1 MPMALPG
8 NREMRPLLKKR
19 VRQTLSWWRQ
29 HLPLIILLTRQEL
42 VDRHKGSVLGR
53 IWTLL
58 SPLIN
63 ILVFVL
69 IFSAIMGARLEGFGA
84 EVERF
89 TYSIYLISGILA
101 WTAFAKSLSTITN
114 LFIERAG
121 MITKVNTSLAAL
133 PLSVLLAEIV
143 IYLISMGFFAVFL
156 LMIGFPIDWHWLAIP
171 VVLTLQLGFT
181 YALGFSLAILAVY
194 LKDIREGVAVLLPVW
209 FWLTPIVYVDDIIPD
224 WALGLIS
231 LNPMFQFIDAYREL
245 ILYQRLPGATGL
257 LAMLAVTLVLLYVGF
272 WLLKRTERDLRDSL

>member
-1 MPMALPG
+1 MALPG

-143 IYLISMGFFAVFL
+143 VYLISMGFFAVFL

>member
-1 MPMALPG
+1 MALPG

-101 WTAFAKSLSTITN
+101 WTVFAKSLSTITN

-143 IYLISMGFFAVFL
+143 VYLISMGFFAIFL

>member
-1 MPMALPG
+1 MALSGSEP
-8 NREMRPLLKKR
+8 RSQLTQWMRHALG
-19 VRQTLSWWRQ
+19 WWRQ

-53 IWTLL
+53 VWTLL

-101 WTAFAKSLSTITN
+101 WTAFAKSLSAITN
-114 LFIERAG
+114 IFIERAG
-121 MITKVNTSLAAL
+121 MITKINTSLAAL
-133 PLSVLLAEIV
+133 PLSVLLAEV
-143 IYLISMGFFAVFL
+143 VVYLISMVFFALFL
-156 LMIGFPIDWHWLAIP
+156 IMIGFPIDWHWLVIP
-171 VVLTLQLGFT
+171 FVLLLQLTFT

-209 FWLTPIVYVDDIIPD
+209 FWLTPIVYVDDIIPG

-245 ILYQRLPGATGL
+245 ILYQRLPGIAGLATMLVVTVGL
-257 LAMLAVTLVLLYVGF
+257 LYAAF

>member
-1 MPMALPG
+1 MALPG
-8 NREMRPLLKKR
+8 NSEPQSALQQR
-19 VRQTLSWWRQ
+19 VHQGVNWWRQ

-42 VDRHKGSVLGR
+42 IDRHKGSMLGR
-53 IWTLL
+53 LWTLL

-84 EVERF
+84 DVERY

-101 WTAFAKSLSTITN
+101 WTAFAKSLSAITN

-121 MITKVNTSLAAL
+121 MITKINTSLAAL

-143 IYLISMGFFAVFL
+143 VYLISMGFFAIFL
-156 LMIGFPIDWHWLAIP
+156 LMIGFPIDWHWLMIP
-171 VVLTLQLGFT
+171 VVLALQLSFT

-209 FWLTPIVYVDDIIPD
+209 FWLTPIVYVDDIIPS

-245 ILYQRLPGATGL
+245 ILYQRLPGIAGL
-257 LAMLAVTLVLLYVGF
+257 AAMLVVTLGLLYVAF

>member
-1 MPMALPG
+1 MALSG
-8 NREMRPLLKKR
+8 NSEPQSALKQR
-19 VRQTLSWWRQ
+19 VHQGMSWWRQ

-42 VDRHKGSVLGR
+42 IDRHKGSVLGR
-53 IWTLL
+53 LWTLL

-101 WTAFAKSLSTITN
+101 WTAFAKSLSAITN

-121 MITKVNTSLAAL
+121 MITKINTSLAAL

-143 IYLISMGFFAVFL
+143 VYLISMGFFAIFL
-156 LMIGFPIDWHWLAIP
+156 LMIGFPIDWHWLMIP
-171 VVLTLQLGFT
+171 VILALQLSFT

-209 FWLTPIVYVDDIIPD
+209 FWLTPIVYVDDIIPS
-224 WALGLIS
+224 WAMGLIS

-245 ILYQRLPGATGL
+245 ILYQRLPGIAGLAT
-257 LAMLAVTLVLLYVGF
+257 MLVVTLGLLYVAF

>member
-1 MPMALPG
+1 MALSGSEP
-8 NREMRPLLKKR
+8 RSQLTQWMRHALG
-19 VRQTLSWWRQ
+19 WWRQ

-53 IWTLL
+53 VWTLL

-101 WTAFAKSLSTITN
+101 WTAFAKSLSAITN
-114 LFIERAG
+114 IFIERAG
-121 MITKVNTSLAAL
+121 MITKINTSLAAL
-133 PLSVLLAEIV
+133 PLSVLLAEV
-143 IYLISMGFFAVFL
+143 VVYLISMVFFALFL
-156 LMIGFPIDWHWLAIP
+156 IMIGFPIDWHWL
-171 VVLTLQLGFT
+171 VVPFVLLLQLMFT

-209 FWLTPIVYVDDIIPD
+209 FWLTPIVYVDDIIPS
-224 WALGLIS
+224 WAMGLIS

-245 ILYQRLPGATGL
+245 ILYQRLPGIAGLATMLVVTVGL
-257 LAMLAVTLVLLYVGF
+257 LYAAF

>member
-1 MPMALPG
+1 MALPD